1 MPLQSR
7 FMGRAYDALDSERG
21 RTACAQGWGIA
32 FFEFIA
38 QHGRK
43 PNEGE
48 EQRACRD
55 GAAAIAA
62 AKADWPPVFR
72 DAHTRRAA
80 RFERIAHGLE
90 V

>member
-7 FMGRAYDALDSERG
+7 FMGRAYDVLRTELG
-21 RTACAQGWGIA
+21 RTACAEGWGVTL
-32 FFEFIA
+32 FEFVA

-43 PNEGE
+43 PTEGYE
-48 EQRACRD
+48 LLACRD
-55 GAAAIAA
+55 RAAAIAA
-62 AKADWPPVFR
+62 AKADWPAFCR

-90 V
+90 